1 MQKWE
6 RFLESK
12 LRKIIMENG
21 DGVSEAEASF
31 IHGVRTL
38 GEKCPPLAVR
48 YCNEYNR
55 IIRRKERKY

>member
-1 MQKWE
+1 
-6 RFLESK
+6 LV
-12 LRKIIMENG
+12 LENG
-21 DGVSEAEASF
+21 KRRNAKVGKIFGKQIKTEASF